1 VTKLPIISSKQAIK
15 ALRAAGFEDAPK
27 RGKGSHIALV
37 MRGSEKTR
45 LVIVPDSKAL
55 PRGTLHAILDQ
66 AGLDRNEFIELLKK

>member
-1 VTKLPIISSKQAIK
+1 MTKLPIISSKQAIR
-15 ALRAAGFEDAPK
+15 ALRAAGFEDAPR

-37 MRGSEKTR
+37 KRGPEKTR

-66 AGLDRNEFIELLKK
+66 AGIDKHEFIELLKK

>member
-1 VTKLPIISSKQAIK
+1 MTKLPIISSKQAIR
-15 ALRAAGFEDAPK
+15 ALRAAGFEDAPR

-37 MRGSEKTR
+37 KRGPEKIR

-66 AGLDRNEFIELLKK
+66 AGLDRNEFIELLKR